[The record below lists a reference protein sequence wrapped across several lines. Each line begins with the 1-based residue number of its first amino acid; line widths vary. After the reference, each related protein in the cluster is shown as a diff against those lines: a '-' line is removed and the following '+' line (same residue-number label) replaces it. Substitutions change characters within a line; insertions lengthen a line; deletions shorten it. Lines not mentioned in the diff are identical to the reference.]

1 MSVLDMIPEENE
13 VFTSYQT
20 IILIRK
26 AQGATYDTILKE
38 IPQIKSPKVLST
50 IFRWTLNGRK
60 FEIGKTTGRPPL
72 IGDVQLEI
80 FRKKVEERCD

>member
-1 MSVLDMIPEENE
+1 MSELDIIPEENE

-26 AQGATYDTILKE
+26 EQGATYDTKE
-38 IPQIKSPKVLST
+38 IPQIKSPKVLTT

-60 FEIGKTTGRPPL
+60 FEISKTTGS
-72 IGDVQLEI
+72 
-80 FRKKVEERCD
+80 FH